1 MEKISYYIWIIATVF
16 LISCGLFYTIRLKF
30 PQFKFK
36 NIYNSIKDKDR
47 NKSGISPFESLT
59 LALASRIGVGSLSGI
74 AIAIFNGGIGTIF
87 WIWVSC
93 LIILPNAF
101 VESTLAVIFHKKKDN
116 KFEGSPSR
124 YISEGLNKKK
134 LAFLY
139 ALIITF
145 CQLFGFT
152 SIQSNTL
159 ATSINYYY
167 HVPLLISGIILAII
181 TFVIIIGNL
190 KRITSYISKHVLF
203 MGTVYV
209 LVSLIIII
217 VNINIIPSLLVN
229 IVKTAFNFKSLG
241 WGAFASIIIGVQRGI
256 FSSESGTGSGAIAS
270 GASDTKKPVNEGY
283 IQTLGVYFTIFI
295 VCTSTAL
302 IILSSNVDMSNYN
315 NPNGIEILMSALNYH
330 MGDVGNVFLIFLLL
344 AFSFSTIV
352 SAYYYGESGFKYL
365 FPNIK
370 EKYIIILKFFLFGI
384 IILSAII
391 SPTMIWDAVDIGAAL
406 MAIINVY
413 AIFALRKV
421 MIDEYYQNK

>member
-1 MEKISYYIWIIATVF
+1 MEKISYYIWILATIL
-16 LISCGLFYTIRLKF
+16 LISCGSFYTFRLKF
-30 PQFKFK
+30 PQFRFK
-36 NIYNSIKDKDR
+36 KMIRSIKDKDR

-59 LALASRIGVGSLSGI
+59 LALASRVGVGSLSGI
-74 AIAIFNGGIGTIF
+74 ALAIFNGGIGSIF
-87 WIWVSC
+87 WIWLSC
-93 LIILPNAF
+93 LFILPNAL
-101 VESTLAVIFHKKKDN
+101 VESTLSVLFHKKKDN
-116 KFEGSPSR
+116 QFEGSPSR
-124 YISEGLNKKK
+124 YIGEGLGMKK
-134 LAFLY
+134 LAFVY
-139 ALIITF
+139 AFIIMI

-152 SIQSNTL
+152 AIQSNTM
-159 ATSINYYY
+159 ATSVNYYY

-190 KRITSYISKHVLF
+190 NRITSYISKHVLF

-217 VNINIIPSLLVN
+217 VNIKMVPSLFSN

-270 GASDTKKPVNEGY
+270 GASDTKKPVNEGF
-283 IQTLGVYFTIFI
+283 IQSLGVYFTIFI

-302 IILSSNVDMSNYN
+302 IILTSNVDVTTYS

-330 MGDVGNVFLIFLLL
+330 MGDVGNVFLIFLLV
-344 AFSFSTIV
+344 AFSFSTII

-365 FPNIK
+365 FPNVK
-370 EKYIIILKFFLFGI
+370 DKYLMILKVMVFGV

-391 SPTMIWDAVDIGAAL
+391 SPTYIWDTVDVGTAL
-406 MAIINVY
+406 MSIINIY
-413 AIFALRKV
+413 ALFRLRKV
-421 MIDEYYQNK
+421 MIEEYYKK